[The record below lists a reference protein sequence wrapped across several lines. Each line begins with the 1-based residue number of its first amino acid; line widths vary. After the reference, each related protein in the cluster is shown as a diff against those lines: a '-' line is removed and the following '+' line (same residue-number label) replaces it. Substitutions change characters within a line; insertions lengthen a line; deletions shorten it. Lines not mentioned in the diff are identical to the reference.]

1 MKVLLC
7 LIRND
12 LRCDSFSPTRHIGHV
27 SRPSQHKPSSLEEFL
42 SHHHHHIR
50 LPGQA
55 PRVEDRVVLFLIFS
69 KVLKRI
75 ESGYEDQD
83 TMDSRQTEM
92 PPGGDGDQ

>member
-1 MKVLLC
+1 MTCVVTLSVPPVISAMSAAPLSTSHPPWRNSC
-7 LIRND
+7 LIIIIITSGYRVKHPE
-12 LRCDSFSPTRHIGHV
+12 LRTDI
-27 SRPSQHKPSSLEEFL
+27 
-42 SHHHHHIR
+42 
-50 LPGQA
+50 
-55 PRVEDRVVLFLIFS
+55 VLFLIFS

>member
-12 LRCDSFSPTRHIGHV
+12 LRCDSFRPTRHIGHV

-42 SHHHHHIR
+42 SHHHHHYIR

-69 KVLKRI
+69 KL
-75 ESGYEDQD
+75 
-83 TMDSRQTEM
+83 
-92 PPGGDGDQ
+92 